1 MPRTPDRRPG
11 RQLEDDAIEFE
22 DRQITTGTV
31 GTIYRKT
38 NSLFGYDAIGEFN
51 LRQGAGGSDE
61 NVKVSSNDTTA
72 GKLVDKLTEGPGV
85 TLTELNDG
93 ADEDLEISAVGTLC
107 HLVITTWGGVV
118 YDNAGEVI
126 RKENP

>member
-11 RQLEDDAIEFE
+11 KQIEDDYVEFQ
-22 DRQITTGTV
+22 DRGTSPGVV
-31 GTIYRKT
+31 GSIYRKT
-38 NSLFGYDAIGEFN
+38 NSLFAQDAIGEFN

-61 NVKVSSNDTTA
+61 DVKVSSNDTTA
-72 GKLVDKLTEGPGV
+72 GKLSDKLVEGSGV

-93 ADEDLEISAVGTLC
+93 GDEDLEISAVGALC
-107 HLVITTWGGVV
+107 HLIITTWGGVV
-118 YDNAGEVI
+118 YDTAGEII